1 MEFNNLKNSYIA
13 AVQWGLAAKVGYQ
26 ESKRGNDI
34 LHKFCENFI
43 DNGNYC
49 DADKSELKQ
58 ELELLKESLSDEI
71 DIYYRQ
77 K

>member
-13 AVQWGLAAKVGYQ
+13 TVQWGLIAKIGYQ

-43 DNGNYC
+43 DNSDYY
-49 DADKSELKQ
+49 DVDKTAMKQ
-58 ELELLKESLSDEI
+58 ELEALKETLSKEI
-71 DIYYRQ
+71 EAYYN

>member
-43 DNGNYC
+43 DNSNCY
-49 DADKSELKQ
+49 DTDKSALKQ
-58 ELELLKESLSDEI
+58 ELELLKKTLSNEI
-71 DIYYRQ
+71 DIYYQQ